1 MEDYTER
8 VKLDMWYLQN
18 ISFWLDLKII
28 FKTVGIVF
36 NGKGAY

>member
-1 MEDYTER
+1 MVDYTER
-8 VKLDMWYLQN
+8 VKLDMWYLYN

-28 FKTVGIVF
+28 YRTIFAVF